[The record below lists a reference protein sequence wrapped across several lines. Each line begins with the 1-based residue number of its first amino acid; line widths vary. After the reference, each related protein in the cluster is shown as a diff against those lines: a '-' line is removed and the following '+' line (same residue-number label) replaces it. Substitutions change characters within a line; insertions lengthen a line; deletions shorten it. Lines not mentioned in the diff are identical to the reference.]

1 MDNDLNVFGKWN
13 TFSIQDPNWKT
24 TSTFWQME
32 DDLNFWNMED
42 DLNSLENGRQPL
54 FFGKMEDDPNFK
66 VNERRPKF

>member
-1 MDNDLNVFGKWN
+1 MEDDLNFWNMEDDLNSLENGRRPQFFGK
-13 TFSIQDPNWKT
+13 
-24 TSTFWQME
+24 ME